1 MAATTTAAGTLS
13 RRSATT
19 RRALRGELAFQLTLL
34 LGLLL
39 ALAVLLVLIV
49 DVVVGSL
56 PVWQERGVEFVT
68 SNLSSRASR
77 TGIAQGI
84 RGSLVIT
91 LTTAVT
97 AVPLGVL
104 TAVWLEEYAPRT
116 RVTQF
121 IDINIRNLAGV
132 PSVVYGIL
140 GLALFVTVLRPLT
153 GGSSV
158 LAAGLTMS
166 VLALPI
172 VIITAAEAI
181 RAVPQSLREGGY
193 GLGATRWQVTRTLVL
208 PNAVPGILT
217 GVIITFARVI
227 GETAPLLVVGVTT
240 GFLASGDQGFLAQLQ
255 GAYTALPALVFQFSR
270 QPGNDFVNQVAPA
283 TIVVLLA
290 FTLAAN
296 TVAIVL
302 RNRFERR

>member
-1 MAATTTAAGTLS
+1 MSATTTAGTLS
-13 RRSATT
+13 RRSAST
-19 RRALRGELAFQLTLL
+19 RRALRGELAFQLVLL

-39 ALAVLLVLIV
+39 ALAVLFVLIL
-49 DVVVGSL
+49 DVVLGSL
-56 PVWQERGVEFVT
+56 PVWQDRGAGFLS

-77 TGIAQGI
+77 TGVAQGI
-84 RGSLVIT
+84 RGSMIIT
-91 LTTAVT
+91 LTTALT
-97 AVPLGVL
+97 AVPIGVL

-132 PSVVYGIL
+132 PSVVYGIF
-140 GLALFVTVLRPLT
+140 GLAVFVTVLRPAT

-166 VLALPI
+166 TLALPI

-208 PNAVPGILT
+208 PNAMPGVLT
-217 GVIITFARVI
+217 GIIITFARVI

-240 GFLASGDQGFLAQLQ
+240 GFLATGDQGLLAELQ

-270 QPGNDFVNQVAPA
+270 QPGNDFVNQIAPA

-290 FTLAAN
+290 FTLIAN
-296 TVAIVL
+296 AIAIVM
-302 RNRFERR
+302 RNRFEQR

>member
-1 MAATTTAAGTLS
+1 MSATTTAGTLS
-13 RRSATT
+13 RRSAST
-19 RRALRGELAFQLTLL
+19 RRALRGELAFQLVLL

-39 ALAVLLVLIV
+39 ALAVLFVLIL
-49 DVVVGSL
+49 DVVLGSL
-56 PVWQERGVEFVT
+56 PVWQDRGAGFLS

-77 TGIAQGI
+77 TGVAQGI
-84 RGSLVIT
+84 RGSMIIT
-91 LTTAVT
+91 LTTALT
-97 AVPLGVL
+97 AVPIGVL

-132 PSVVYGIL
+132 PSVVYGIF
-140 GLALFVTVLRPLT
+140 GLAVFVTVLRPAT

-166 VLALPI
+166 TLALPI

-208 PNAVPGILT
+208 PNAMPGVLT
-217 GVIITFARVI
+217 GIIITFARVI

-240 GFLASGDQGFLAQLQ
+240 GFLATGDQGLLAELQ

-270 QPGNDFVNQVAPA
+270 QPGNDFVNQIAPA

-290 FTLAAN
+290 FTLIAN
-296 TVAIVL
+296 AIAIVM